1 MFRKLLSLD
10 ILSRIR
16 SPFWQKSI
24 GINVVLIFL
33 SLYLMLNFLVLG
45 FFLDELLIEI
55 YPDADPLQVF
65 NRFFFY
71 YLVFDLVMRF
81 FMQNLPVTA
90 IQSYM
95 LLPIS
100 RSKLVHYLL
109 VKSLPNFFNLAP
121 LLFLV
126 PFLFKVAIP
135 SLGSLGGWIW
145 FGICYFLLL
154 SNHIAA
160 TLLKRSFMLRP
171 IAALLVV
178 IGIVTLGYF
187 DFKGIFPISVYFG
200 QVLDWAPTM
209 GLGLLVPF
217 IWLFILLYY
226 VAYRI
231 FYNNIYLDKLIS
243 TTKEEAGD
251 EGRLDWLNRF
261 GKIGRLIQLDLQLIR
276 RNKRP
281 RILAIM
287 SIFFILYPL
296 IIFQDGMKPELM
308 GIAIFVA
315 IFTTGLFMINYGQFM
330 LAWESSFFDFLRVRQ
345 ISMRDYFES
354 KFYLFSLSTLVALI
368 LSMFYGFIYPLLP
381 VFFFAGAL
389 FNIGVTSFILMFTCT
404 FNVKKIDLGKGAFLN
419 WEGVGAAQF
428 LIILPIMFFPMLIY
442 WLGSLLGGMYVG
454 LGIIAGM
461 GVIGIILKT
470 PIINA
475 LAAQFER
482 RKYIMTSGFKS

>member
-24 GINVVLIFL
+24 GINIVLIFL

-45 FFLDELLIEI
+45 FFLDELLKGI
-55 YPDADPLQVF
+55 YPDAEPLQVF
-65 NRFFFY
+65 NRFFLY

-81 FMQNLPVTA
+81 FLQNLPVTA

-135 SLGSLGGWIW
+135 ALGASGWLW
-145 FGICYFLLL
+145 FLTCYLLLL
-154 SNHIAA
+154 SNHIIA

-171 IAALLVV
+171 VAALLIV
-178 IGIVTLGYF
+178 IGIITFGYL
-187 DFKGIFPISVYFG
+187 DLKGVFPLSTWFG
-200 QVLDWAPTM
+200 QYLDWAQAFVPAVLIPLFLFVALY
-209 GLGLLVPF
+209 GL
-217 IWLFILLYY
+217 
-226 VAYRI
+226 AYRI
-231 FYNNIYLDKLIS
+231 FYRNIYLDKLVS
-243 TTKEEAGD
+243 SQKEEAGD
-251 EGRLDWLNRF
+251 SVRLDWLNRF
-261 GKIGRLIQLDLQLIR
+261 GKIGHLIQLDLQLIR

-308 GIAIFVA
+308 SIAIFVA

-345 ISMRDYFES
+345 ISIKDYFES

-368 LSMFYGFIYPLLP
+368 ISMLYGFIYPLLP
-381 VFFFAGAL
+381 VFFVAGAL
-389 FNIGVTSFILMFTCT
+389 FNVGVTSFILMFTCT
-404 FNVKKIDLGKGAFLN
+404 YNVKKIDLGKGAFLN

-428 LIILPIMFFPMLIY
+428 LIILPIMFLPMLIY
-442 WLGSLLGGMYVG
+442 WIGSKIGGMYIG
-454 LGIIAGM
+454 LGIIAGL
-461 GVIGIILKT
+461 GIIGIMLKT